1 MSIWERSDNWLQGI
15 AQSSHTNHTIKNG
28 SGELSVDAIQKAF
41 DITYGAGRFNVK
53 NHGQVIT
60 VFSVEPFLVK
70 VRNCIARAERSGH
83 QADLEKFT
91 AMLKKYEDAM
101 K

>member
-1 MSIWERSDNWLQGI
+1 MSIWESSDNWLQGI
-15 AQSSHTNHTIKNG
+15 AAADHTNHTIKNG
-28 SGELSVDAIQKAF
+28 AGQLKVPDVQKAF

-70 VRNCIARAERSGH
+70 VRNNIERAKARGDQETLA
-83 QADLEKFT
+83 KFT
-91 AMLKKYEDAM
+91 EMLSRYEAAM

>member
-1 MSIWERSDNWLQGI
+1 MAIWDRSDNWLGGI
-15 AQSSHTNHTIKNG
+15 AASDHTNHTIKNG
-28 SGELSVDAIQKAF
+28 SGELSVESIQKAF
-41 DITYGAGRFNVK
+41 DISYGVGRFNVR

-70 VRNCIARAERSGH
+70 VRNCIARAERSGN
-83 QADLEKFT
+83 QADLQKFT
-91 AMLKKYEDAM
+91 AMLSKYEDAM